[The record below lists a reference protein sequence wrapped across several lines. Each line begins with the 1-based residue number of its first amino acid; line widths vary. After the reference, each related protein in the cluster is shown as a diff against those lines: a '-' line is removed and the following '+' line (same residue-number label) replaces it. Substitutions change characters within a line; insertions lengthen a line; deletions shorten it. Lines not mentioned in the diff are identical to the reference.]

1 MQGAGFGNDASLH
14 PRILQTRHSFVLD
27 LVWDANTV
35 CKGFRVPSE
44 SPTPASSPLNKERW
58 INVAKRSSVS
68 TGKLN
73 VLLRLHIRPID
84 LVVFQ
89 GTFGQLP
96 NET

>member
-1 MQGAGFGNDASLH
+1 MARVTGEVSGVGCRVSVETLDPRSLLLGPLLSFLWGRTAGMN
-14 PRILQTRHSFVLD
+14 
-27 LVWDANTV
+27 
-35 CKGFRVPSE
+35 
-44 SPTPASSPLNKERW
+44 PAARAIQERW

-73 VLLRLHIRPID
+73 TLLCLHIRPIN

-96 NET
+96 YET

>member
-1 MQGAGFGNDASLH
+1 M
-14 PRILQTRHSFVLD
+14 
-27 LVWDANTV
+27 
-35 CKGFRVPSE
+35 
-44 SPTPASSPLNKERW
+44 PTPLQERW